1 MKSKRILTLILL
13 LHIFLLAG
21 CQKNTNEIIPEEDLV
36 QDAEFPKPTETV
48 AVNVEKIELPEEIQ
62 KNKIEEHSFEV
73 KLNEWGDVTFV
84 SCKPDTE
91 EGGNAFAD
99 MSFYLIDGEKV
110 LYRFP
115 DVEENNIRMTGLWY
129 DMSFAYFEDINED
142 GREDAVL
149 GIWYISGAGPQ
160 GMIPYTEVRIY
171 EGVADSFVYNKNL
184 CEKFTNLEYDI
195 TADDVKKLIQYV
207 KNDTEADINKALQ
220 YFEEIK

>member
-21 CQKNTNEIIPEEDLV
+21 CQKNTNEIIPEEDLRQEEPV
-36 QDAEFPKPTETV
+36 QDAELPKPTETV
-48 AVNVEKIELPEEIQ
+48 AVNAEKIELPEEIQ
-62 KNKIEEHSFEV
+62 KNKIEEHSFGV

-171 EGVADSFVYNKNL
+171 EGAEGTFVYNKNL
-184 CEKFTNLEYDI
+184 CEQLMRLEYDT
-195 TADDVKKLIQYV
+195 TADDVKKLIQCLQEI
-207 KNDTEADINKALQ
+207 DTAE
-220 YFEEIK
+220 